1 MQNYYNIKKSSA
13 DKNLPPKDPKAEDN
27 GNITLNTDL
36 NSIKCLRI
44 YTPTLNQKFPR
55 QNQNRAEI
63 GRNER
68 RVD

>member
-13 DKNLPPKDPKAEDN
+13 DKNLPPNDAKAEDN
-27 GNITLNTDL
+27 GNITPNTELNI
-36 NSIKCLRI
+36 IKHFRI
-44 YTPTLNQKFPR
+44 HNPTLNQNFQR
-55 QNQNRAEI
+55 QNQNKAEI